1 MDNIN
6 IYDLLEKVFSAMLPD
21 YTGHEKQLELFL
33 INASNKELLQLAIDK
48 NITIE

>member
-33 INASNKELLQLAIDK
+33 INASNDKLKELAKQLNK
-48 NITIE
+48 Y

>member
-1 MDNIN
+1 MINDN

-33 INASNKELLQLAIDK
+33 INASNDKLKEIAKQL
-48 NITIE
+48 NIN